1 MSTLSQFS
9 GGGIK
14 SIQSGSS
21 SGTANRTVTISAVN
35 TTKTVV
41 YSSCASGAYRFS
53 TDPATA
59 VIDGCYLLNS
69 TTLQIVAGYRATGG
83 GYSNDAATVYYQV
96 VEYY

>member
-14 SIQSGSS
+14 SIQRGSS

-41 YSSCASGAYRFS
+41 YSSCASGAYNF
-53 TDPATA
+53 TGDPPTA

-69 TTLQIVAGYRATGG
+69 TTLQIVAGARNGG
-83 GYSNDAATVYYQV
+83 NSANATVYYQV